1 MPILLTSG
9 PSDGISGIVTD
20 VKLDPIFD
28 AAGSLIKFGGEMLSV
43 VVNNPVLVLPLALSV
58 IGMGCA
64 LVHMLRRAR

>member
-9 PSDGISGIVTD
+9 PSDGLSGVVTEIS
-20 VKLDPIFD
+20 LDPIFD
-28 AAGSLIKFGGEMLSV
+28 AAGSLIKFGGEMLGV
-43 VVNNPVLVLPLALSV
+43 VVSNPILVLPLALSV